1 MNFNIVEM
9 DDLTGRMA
17 HIYSILP
24 EGEEFTLLEQ
34 FFEEIKQYK
43 KESTTI
49 IEKLTIMGNET
60 GCRRGYFKHYE
71 GALGDGV
78 AALSVGCIRLYCLY
92 FDKTAVFFGSGGYKP
107 PEVHAYQEVPEL
119 DEKAQQ
125 MREIAK
131 KINDAIKEKDIVIE
145 DDGSLTINYWDNES
159 D

>member
-1 MNFNIVEM
+1 MNFDIVEM
-9 DDLTGRMA
+9 EGLTGRMA

-24 EGEEFTLLEQ
+24 KGEDFTLLEQ
-34 FFEEIKQYK
+34 FFEDIQPYE
-43 KESTTI
+43 KESATI
-49 IEKLTIMGNET
+49 IEKLTTMGNET
-60 GCRRGYFKHYE
+60 GCRRGFFKHYE

-92 FDKTAVFFGSGGYKP
+92 FDKTAVFFFFFFYKP
-107 PEVHAYQEVPEL
+107 PEAHAYQEVPEL

-131 KINDAIKEKDIVIE
+131 KINDAIIEKDIVIE

>member
-24 EGEEFTLLEQ
+24 KGEEFTLLEQ

-92 FDKTAVFFGSGGYKP
+92 FDKRLCFSA
-107 PEVHAYQEVPEL
+107 QE
-119 DEKAQQ
+119 
-125 MREIAK
+125 
-131 KINDAIKEKDIVIE
+131 DI
-145 DDGSLTINYWDNES
+145 SHQRLTPIRKFQNLARKRNK
-159 D
+159 